1 MHPVG
6 ACFAAAPVRDN
17 GENESDGVFGAGTG
31 CFIVGGGIWLS
42 GGVVAPSD
50 GGGVVIEPPVELPVE
65 LTGDEVAAD
74 EVDVGNTEAFEL
86 GAVGGGVLGQEASMD
101 LPRQGDDAVAENGSA
116 TDQLGYIRDA
126 DARLLQDAGGAAGR
140 VDFPAEFLKAG
151 GKFADTGFVV
161 DRNERSAAFQIIYPP
176 YRYPEWSR

>member
-1 MHPVG
+1 MQPVG

-74 EVDVGNTEAFEL
+74 EV
-86 GAVGGGVLGQEASMD
+86 
-101 LPRQGDDAVAENGSA
+101 VA
-116 TDQLGYIRDA
+116 DP
-126 DARLLQDAGGAAGR
+126 AGWIAAH
-140 VDFPAEFLKAG
+140 
-151 GKFADTGFVV
+151 
-161 DRNERSAAFQIIYPP
+161 
-176 YRYPEWSR
+176 